1 MDPTP
6 QASIEPLSLDATLH
20 VRTPERVRLSLPV
33 AGVGTR
39 ALAWLVDAGILFFGW
54 AALFFLVSLT
64 ETDLIGTFE
73 GLSGPART
81 LLLLGTFAAQ
91 WVYWT
96 LFEVLWGGRT
106 PGKALLRIRV
116 ARLDGSAPGVIE
128 SAIRNLLRVV
138 DFLPFGYCVGLLSAL
153 FTDQHRRLGDLAA
166 GTLMLRDEQI
176 RLDHYLEPEAAPSSR
191 IAPAT
196 AAAAALEGPVG
207 TLLTSYLARVDD
219 FTPEARVALARSF
232 LEKLG
237 DSLEPAEREAL
248 EADPAALVAW
258 LRDLSNSVPVM
269 ARPVS

>member
-6 QASIEPLSLDATLH
+6 QASIEGASLDATLH

-64 ETDLIGTFE
+64 DTDLIGTFE
-73 GLSGPART
+73 GLSGLART
-81 LLLLGTFAAQ
+81 LLFLGTFAAQ

-106 PGKALLRIRV
+106 PGKALLKIRV
-116 ARLDGSAPGVIE
+116 ARLDGSAPGVLE

-166 GTLMLRDEQI
+166 GTLLLRDEQI
-176 RLDHYLEPEAAPSSR
+176 RLDHYFEPEAAPPPR
-191 IAPAT
+191 IGQPT
-196 AAAAALEGPVG
+196 AASAALEGPMG
-207 TLLTSYLARVDD
+207 ELLSSYLAR
-219 FTPEARVALARSF
+219 FEELTPEARAALARSF
-232 LEKLG
+232 LAKLG
-237 DSLEPAEREAL
+237 GDLGPAEREAL

-258 LRDLSNSVPVM
+258 LRDLSHSVPVM
-269 ARPVS
+269 ARPV